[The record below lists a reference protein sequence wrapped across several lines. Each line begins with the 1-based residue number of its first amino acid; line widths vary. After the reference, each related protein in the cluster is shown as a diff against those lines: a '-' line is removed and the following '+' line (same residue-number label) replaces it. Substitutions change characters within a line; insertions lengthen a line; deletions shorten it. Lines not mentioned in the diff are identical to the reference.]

1 MKCHNCQA
9 KTEVEETRV
18 IEENP
23 RWTKRR
29 RVCKNCGFTLWTV
42 EMPAEDVVVKEKK
55 HMTERQIV
63 NWLLGFV
70 IGILTVLAWQR
81 VMSEPLIVS
90 DAEATRAEELISIYK
105 RGVRDALKTNPVSFE
120 LEQVCLEVW
129 ANKQPVEVK

>member
-29 RVCKNCGFTLWTV
+29 RVCNNCGFTLWTV
-42 EMPAEDVVVKEKK
+42 EMPAEDVVVKEGE

-70 IGILTVLAWQR
+70 IGILTVLAGN
-81 VMSEPLIVS
+81 V
-90 DAEATRAEELISIYK
+90 
-105 RGVRDALKTNPVSFE
+105 
-120 LEQVCLEVW
+120 
-129 ANKQPVEVK
+129 

>member
-42 EMPAEDVVVKEKK
+42 EMPAEDVVVKEKYD
-55 HMTERQIV
+55 TCIAERQT
-63 NWLLGFV
+63 GFV
-70 IGILTVLAWQR
+70 FGSGAQN
-81 VMSEPLIVS
+81 
-90 DAEATRAEELISIYK
+90 
-105 RGVRDALKTNPVSFE
+105 VRH
-120 LEQVCLEVW
+120 
-129 ANKQPVEVK
+129 VEKIIK

>member
-1 MKCHNCQA
+1 
-9 KTEVEETRV
+9 
-18 IEENP
+18 
-23 RWTKRR
+23 
-29 RVCKNCGFTLWTV
+29 
-42 EMPAEDVVVKEKK
+42 
-55 HMTERQIV
+55 MTERQIV

-105 RGVRDALKTNPVSFE
+105 RGVKDALKTNPVSFE

>member
-42 EMPAEDVVVKEKK
+42 EMPAEDVVVKEKN
-55 HMTERQIV
+55 T
-63 NWLLGFV
+63 
-70 IGILTVLAWQR
+70 
-81 VMSEPLIVS
+81 
-90 DAEATRAEELISIYK
+90 
-105 RGVRDALKTNPVSFE
+105 
-120 LEQVCLEVW
+120 
-129 ANKQPVEVK
+129 